1 MSIQANL
8 FYKNVS
14 PLDKYN
20 INFLYHMTHIANLD
34 SILKYGLLAHNNPY
48 KQQDISNKQVNSRR
62 SHRETIY
69 YRKVHDYV
77 PFYFNP
83 RNAMLYRNLQKYGDD
98 IIILKFRRELLLQ
111 KDTIFTNKN
120 ASTDSVKYFNNFK
133 DLDKLNWKYIWSSSW
148 YDRILGINDEIIKK
162 TMMAEVLVYN
172 RVSIDYLEGI
182 VCKSK
187 EMKLKLEEKYQN
199 IDIYVNKS
207 LFF

>member
-20 INFLYHMTHIANLD
+20 IDFLYHMTHIDNLD
-34 SILKYGLLAHNNPY
+34 SILKHGLLSHNNPY

-83 RNAMLYRNLQKYGDD
+83 RNAMLYRNLHKYGDN

-120 ASTDSVKYFNNFK
+120 ASTDSVKYFNNFR
-133 DLDKLNWKYIWSSSW
+133 DLDKLNWEYIWSSSW
-148 YDRILGINDEIIKK
+148 YDRIIIKQ

-187 EMKLKLEEKYQN
+187 KMKLKLEEKYQN
-199 IDIYVNKS
+199 IDIIVNKS